1 MDCGHRHQTQSEKT
15 LDLSQQDMT
24 EEGKMSQRDMVKP
37 FLIPLYMKNGIDAN
51 VGCICCDKICFQA
64 KPVYTLVRIT
74 IGFVSL
80 PLLFIEDKE
89 SSGPGFYPEKS
100 FYLKH
105 IYIRGKLRNNRLY
118 SAGR

>member
-1 MDCGHRHQTQSEKT
+1 MVSVTSEEARCVSS
-15 LDLSQQDMT
+15 DNAD
-24 EEGKMSQRDMVKP
+24 
-37 FLIPLYMKNGIDAN
+37 

-89 SSGPGFYPEKS
+89 SSGLP
-100 FYLKH
+100 
-105 IYIRGKLRNNRLY
+105 
-118 SAGR
+118 